1 MNHCLSFSGR
11 KKNVRR
17 KVLHEEPVDST
28 GEEEDHESPKSKVS
42 QALPACTAKYNHLYH
57 PYMYHYCPPVHMYFV
72 FLRLKKLKKLFLAN
86 WPNLQGGR

>member
-1 MNHCLSFSGR
+1 MGAQCDEPLSISGR

-17 KVLHEEPVDST
+17 KVVHEGPVDST

-57 PYMYHYCPPVHMYFV
+57 PYMYHY
-72 FLRLKKLKKLFLAN
+72 
-86 WPNLQGGR
+86 